1 VISRN
6 DELSASELDA
16 LVPRHMP
23 AISLRALPTEQPAA
37 LPALPLFRRP
47 LTAKA
52 GSQQKVSAPPIDPR
66 VRAYWADPQRT
77 FWTPLL
83 AGAALSLWELE
94 SDRFPMPWIVAPSA
108 LLVSGCLLAEKE
120 MDDVE
125 RGAVAELAQHGVTA
139 LRALWPES
147 RVLAE
152 LGLDGSLSLA
162 ERRAALEE
170 RLATIRQ
177 PVEWLTV
184 LLPAALLFEAHPVR
198 EFLTA
203 GGQYRGLGARVTELA
218 ERQGLTTW
226 EEGVRQSI
234 GFWGDPRGR
243 SVLKALL
250 ATPRPG
256 ARPSQKKDRSRPAG
270 SSRQLRKLDAK
281 LAEAKEAA
289 ATARAEAEARRER
302 LAAAQREAAEAR
314 QSRDRVAERL
324 RKAEAEL
331 EALRALV
338 PQPKPSATEPD
349 AALVQS
355 TTAEPATPDKIPE
368 TELDPATVLAGRRV
382 YLYTGIEREAAR
394 EAMAR
399 ALEEHGAVCEV
410 FDGNSL
416 GQLGPSRFP
425 ADALVIIETSHLCH
439 NGNNIVLA
447 RARASGAWCFQGKA
461 GSGSLARRVA
471 ERWWMTHPGEDQ
483 RQPA

>member
-1 VISRN
+1 MISRRE
-6 DELSASELDA
+6 ELSASDLDA

-23 AISLRALPTEQPAA
+23 ALSLRALPSQRPA
-37 LPALPLFRRP
+37 PALPLLSRP
-47 LTAKA
+47 LTAPTSGEKH
-52 GSQQKVSAPPIDPR
+52 VSAPPIEPR
-66 VRAYWADPQRT
+66 LRAYWADPRRT
-77 FWTPLL
+77 FWTPIL
-83 AGAALSLWELE
+83 AGASISLWVQEHE
-94 SDRFPMPWIVAPSA
+94 RFPFPGMLAPSA
-108 LLVSGCLLAEKE
+108 LLVSECVRAGKE
-120 MDDVE
+120 MDDLE
-125 RGAVAELAQHGVTA
+125 RSAVAELAQHGVMA
-139 LRALWPES
+139 LRALWPEA

-170 RLATIRQ
+170 RLATTRQ
-177 PVEWLTV
+177 RVEWLTV
-184 LLPAALLFEAHPVR
+184 LLPSALLPDALPVR
-198 EFLTA
+198 EFLT
-203 GGQYRGLGARVTELA
+203 GTGQYRGLGARIAELA

-226 EEGVRQSI
+226 EEGIRESI
-234 GFWGDPRGR
+234 GFWGDPRGN

-250 ATPRPG
+250 AGPG
-256 ARPSQKKDRSRPAG
+256 PDARPREKKECARPDGKSRL
-270 SSRQLRKLDAK
+270 LRKLDTQ
-281 LAEAKEAA
+281 LAQAKEAA

-338 PQPKPSATEPD
+338 PQAKPAPAEPD
-349 AALVQS
+349 AARVHS
-355 TTAEPATPDKIPE
+355 TTAEPTTSDKIADPE
-368 TELDPATVLAGRRV
+368 PGPETVLAGRRV

-439 NGNNIVLA
+439 NGNNIIQA

-471 ERWWMTHPGEDQ
+471 ERWWMTHPGEGQ
-483 RQPA
+483 RRPA